1 MQVAKIL
8 YLKWYTS
15 FFFLFYISV
24 MSTCFKTCY
33 THSEHPKSLKTSIP
47 YRQAWR
53 IKSICSKTTDFEY
66 HLQELKERHVN
77 QGSNKKSIDQ
87 QFSKVKTLDRHELL
101 KEKTHDQETQNKTAL
116 VLTYSRF
123 LPNISNIGRKHWNIH
138 NISRTLQVLTE

>member
-15 FFFLFYISV
+15 FFFLFYISII
-24 MSTCFKTCY
+24 STCFKTCY

-47 YRQAWR
+47 YRQPWR
-53 IKSICSKTTDFEY
+53 TKSICSKTTDFEY

-101 KEKTHDQETQNKTAL
+101 REKTHDQETQNKTPL

>member
-15 FFFLFYISV
+15 FFFLFYISII
-24 MSTCFKTCY
+24 STCFKTCY

-53 IKSICSKTTDFEY
+53 IKSIYSKTTDFEY

-101 KEKTHDQETQNKTAL
+101 REKTHDQETQNKTPL

-138 NISRTLQVLTE
+138 NISRTLQMLTE